1 MWLPLRL
8 ENKRMSV
15 VQLSTTSDLKTG
27 HGVPAGIELERF
39 YDPDTDQE
47 TMTINMGP
55 SHPST
60 HGVLRLVLELNGETV
75 VKCTPHIGYLHTG
88 IEKTMENLSYYKAL
102 VITDRED
109 YLSNLCN
116 NLAYSMAVEK
126 LMNVSIPPK
135 GQYMRVL
142 LNELERIAS
151 HMLWLG
157 THALDIGAMSVFFY
171 TWQDRDR
178 ILEIKEHLSGVRTKT
193 SWICPGGLRG
203 DAPTGWLE
211 RVREFLDYFPPR
223 IAMYSGLLT
232 DNPIWVERTRGI
244 GVLSPEEAIAFG
256 MAGPSLRASGVPL
269 DLRKSNPY
277 SSYEEFDFDVAVGEY
292 GDVYDRYRVRIEEL
306 TQSLRICNQAYTKI
320 VSLGANAPVR
330 TSDRKIAPPPREEL
344 DTSMEALIHHF
355 KLYTEGYHPP
365 VGEAIG
371 AVEGPRGE
379 KAYYIV
385 SDGSNKPYRVKI
397 KGPSFYNLQAL
408 PLMVQGRMVADVVA
422 MIGSIDIVL
431 GDIDR

>member
-1 MWLPLRL
+1 MQNSDL
-8 ENKRMSV
+8 MSER
-15 VQLSTTSDLKTG
+15 STTF
-27 HGVPAGIELERF
+27 PAGVEVERHH
-39 YDPDTDQE
+39 DSESGAD

-60 HGVLRLVLELNGETV
+60 HGVLRLVLELDGENV
-75 VKCTPHIGYLHTG
+75 VRCTPHIGYLHTG

-102 VITDRED
+102 VLTDRED

-116 NLAYSMAVEK
+116 NLAYSLAVEQ
-126 LMNVSIPPK
+126 LVDVVIPEK
-135 GQYMRVL
+135 SQVLRVL

-171 TWQDRDR
+171 TWQDRDL
-178 ILEIKEHLSGVRTKT
+178 ILEIKEHMSGVRTKT

-203 DAPTGWLE
+203 DMPSGWYE
-211 RVREFLDYFPPR
+211 RVESFLNQFPKR
-223 IAMYSGLLT
+223 MEMYEGLLSN
-232 DNPIWVERTRGI
+232 NPIWLERTRGV
-244 GVLSPEEAIAFG
+244 GVLTPQHALDAG
-256 MAGPSLRASGVPL
+256 LTGPSLRASGVAW

-277 SSYEEFDFDVAVGEY
+277 SGYEQYEFDIAVGQY
-292 GDVYDRYRVRIEEL
+292 GDVLDRYRVRMEEL
-306 TQSLRICNQAYTKI
+306 RQSYEICRQAMKRA
-320 VSLGANAPVR
+320 LAMPGAPVR
-330 TSDRKIAPPPREEL
+330 TNDRKIAPPPKAEL

-355 KLYTEGYHPP
+355 KLFTEGYHPP
-365 VGEAIG
+365 VGEALG
-371 AVEGPRGE
+371 VVEGPRGE
-379 KAYYIV
+379 KAYYVI
-385 SDGSNKPYRVKI
+385 SDGSNRPYRVRI

-408 PLMVQGRMVADVVA
+408 PKMCEGRLVADVVA

>member
-1 MWLPLRL
+1 MQNSDL
-8 ENKRMSV
+8 MSER
-15 VQLSTTSDLKTG
+15 STTF
-27 HGVPAGIELERF
+27 PAGIEVERQH
-39 YDPDTDQE
+39 DPDTSAD

-60 HGVLRLVLELNGETV
+60 HGVLRLVLELDGENV
-75 VKCTPHIGYLHTG
+75 VRCTPHIGYLHTG

-102 VITDRED
+102 VLTDRED

-116 NLAYSMAVEK
+116 NLAYSLAVEQ
-126 LMNVSIPPK
+126 LVDVVIPEK
-135 GQYMRVL
+135 SQVLRVL

-171 TWQDRDR
+171 TWQDRDL
-178 ILEIKEHLSGVRTKT
+178 ILEIKEHMSGVRTKT

-203 DAPTGWLE
+203 DMPSGWYE
-211 RVREFLDYFPPR
+211 RVESFLNQFPKR
-223 IAMYSGLLT
+223 MEMYEGLLSN
-232 DNPIWVERTRGI
+232 NPIWLERTRGV
-244 GVLSPEEAIAFG
+244 GVLTPQDALDAG
-256 MAGPSLRASGVPL
+256 LTGPSLRASGVAW

-277 SSYEEFDFDVAVGEY
+277 SGYEQYEFDIAVGQY
-292 GDVYDRYRVRIEEL
+292 GDVLDRYRVRMEEL
-306 TQSLRICNQAYTKI
+306 RQSYEICRQAMKRA
-320 VSLGANAPVR
+320 LAMPGAPVR
-330 TSDRKIAPPPREEL
+330 TNDRKIAPPPKAEL

-355 KLYTEGYHPP
+355 KLFTEGYHPP
-365 VGEAIG
+365 VGEALG

-379 KAYYIV
+379 KAYYVI
-385 SDGSNKPYRVKI
+385 SDGSNRPYRVRI

-408 PLMVQGRMVADVVA
+408 PKMCEGRLVADVVA

>member
-1 MWLPLRL
+1 MTVLDLPT
-8 ENKRMSV
+8 
-15 VQLSTTSDLKTG
+15 STELTRKQPI
-27 HGVPAGIELERF
+27 PAGIELERF
-39 YDPDTDQE
+39 IDPDTDQE

-60 HGVLRLVLELNGETV
+60 HGVLRLVLELDGETV
-75 VKCTPHIGYLHTG
+75 VACTPHIGYLHTG

-102 VITDRED
+102 VLTDRED

-126 LMNVSIPPK
+126 LMDVTIPMK

-157 THALDIGAMSVFFY
+157 THCLDIGAMSVFFY

-211 RVREFLDYFPPR
+211 RVKEFLDYFPPR
-223 IAMYSGLLT
+223 IAMYETLLT
-232 DNPIWVERTRGI
+232 NNPIWIERTRGV
-244 GVLSPEEAIAFG
+244 GVLSAQDALLFG
-256 MAGPSLRASGVPL
+256 LQGPSLRASGINL
-269 DLRKSNPY
+269 DLRKTNPY
-277 SSYEEFDFDVAVGEY
+277 SSYEQFEFDVAVGAY
-292 GDVYDRYRVRIEEL
+292 GDVYDRYRVRMEEL
-306 TQSLRICNQAYTKI
+306 RQSHHIAVQALQKVI
-320 VSLGANAPVR
+320 EMGAKAPVR

-355 KLYTEGYHPP
+355 KLFTEGYHPP

-379 KAYYIV
+379 KAYYVV
-385 SDGSNKPYRVKI
+385 SDGSNKPYRAKI

-408 PLMVQGRMVADVVA
+408 PKMVEGRLIADVVA

>member
-1 MWLPLRL
+1 MQNSDL
-8 ENKRMSV
+8 MSER
-15 VQLSTTSDLKTG
+15 STTF
-27 HGVPAGIELERF
+27 PAGIEVERQH
-39 YDPDTDQE
+39 DPDTGAD

-60 HGVLRLVLELNGETV
+60 HGVLRLVLELDGENV
-75 VKCTPHIGYLHTG
+75 VRCTPHIGYLHTG

-102 VITDRED
+102 VLTDRED

-116 NLAYSMAVEK
+116 NLAYSLAVEQ
-126 LMNVSIPPK
+126 LVDVVIPEK
-135 GQYMRVL
+135 SQVLRVL

-171 TWQDRDR
+171 TWQDRDL
-178 ILEIKEHLSGVRTKT
+178 ILEIKEHMSGVRTKT

-203 DAPTGWLE
+203 DMPSGWYE
-211 RVREFLDYFPPR
+211 RVESFLNQFPKR
-223 IAMYSGLLT
+223 MEMYEGLLSN
-232 DNPIWVERTRGI
+232 NPIWLERTRGV
-244 GVLSPEEAIAFG
+244 GVLTPQDALDAG
-256 MAGPSLRASGVPL
+256 LTGPSLRASGVAW

-277 SSYEEFDFDVAVGEY
+277 SGYEQYEFDIAVGQH
-292 GDVYDRYRVRIEEL
+292 GDVLDRYRVRMEEMR
-306 TQSLRICNQAYTKI
+306 QSYEICRQAMKRA
-320 VSLGANAPVR
+320 LAMPGAPVR
-330 TSDRKIAPPPREEL
+330 TNDRKIAPPPKAEL

-355 KLYTEGYHPP
+355 KLFTEGYHPP
-365 VGEAIG
+365 VGEALG
-371 AVEGPRGE
+371 VVEGPRGE
-379 KAYYIV
+379 KAYYVI
-385 SDGSNKPYRVKI
+385 SDGSNRPYRVRI

-408 PLMVQGRMVADVVA
+408 PKMCEGRLVADVVA

>member
-1 MWLPLRL
+1 MQNSDL
-8 ENKRMSV
+8 MSER
-15 VQLSTTSDLKTG
+15 STTF
-27 HGVPAGIELERF
+27 PAGIEVERHH
-39 YDPDTDQE
+39 DSESGAD

-60 HGVLRLVLELNGETV
+60 HGVLRLVLELDGENV
-75 VKCTPHIGYLHTG
+75 VRCTPHIGYLHTG

-102 VITDRED
+102 VLTDRED

-116 NLAYSMAVEK
+116 NLAYSLAVEQ
-126 LMNVSIPPK
+126 LVDVVIPEK
-135 GQYMRVL
+135 SQVLRVL

-171 TWQDRDR
+171 TWQDRDL
-178 ILEIKEHLSGVRTKT
+178 ILEIKEHMSGVRTKT

-203 DAPTGWLE
+203 DMPSGWYE
-211 RVREFLDYFPPR
+211 RVESFLNQFPKR
-223 IAMYSGLLT
+223 MEMYEGLLSN
-232 DNPIWVERTRGI
+232 NPIWLERTRGV
-244 GVLSPEEAIAFG
+244 GVLTPQHALDAG
-256 MAGPSLRASGVPL
+256 LTGPSLRASGVAW

-277 SSYEEFDFDVAVGEY
+277 SGYEQYEFDIAVGQY
-292 GDVYDRYRVRIEEL
+292 GDVLDRYRVRMEEL
-306 TQSLRICNQAYTKI
+306 RQSYEICRQAMKRA
-320 VSLGANAPVR
+320 LAMPGAPVR
-330 TSDRKIAPPPREEL
+330 TNDRKIAPPPKAEL

-355 KLYTEGYHPP
+355 KLFTEGYHPP
-365 VGEAIG
+365 VGEALG
-371 AVEGPRGE
+371 VVEGPRGE
-379 KAYYIV
+379 KAYYVI
-385 SDGSNKPYRVKI
+385 SDGSNRPYRVRI

-408 PLMVQGRMVADVVA
+408 PKMCEGRLVADVVA

>member
-1 MWLPLRL
+1 MQNSDL
-8 ENKRMSV
+8 MSER
-15 VQLSTTSDLKTG
+15 STTF
-27 HGVPAGIELERF
+27 PAGIEVERQH
-39 YDPDTDQE
+39 DPDSGAD

-60 HGVLRLVLELNGETV
+60 HGVLRLVLELDGENV
-75 VKCTPHIGYLHTG
+75 VRCTPHIGYLHTG

-102 VITDRED
+102 VLTDRED

-116 NLAYSMAVEK
+116 NLAYSLAVEQ
-126 LMNVSIPPK
+126 LVDVVIPEK
-135 GQYMRVL
+135 SQVLRVL

-171 TWQDRDR
+171 TWQDRDL
-178 ILEIKEHLSGVRTKT
+178 ILEIKEHMSGVRTKT

-203 DAPTGWLE
+203 DMPSGWYE
-211 RVREFLDYFPPR
+211 RVESFLNQFPKR
-223 IAMYSGLLT
+223 MDMYEGLLSN
-232 DNPIWVERTRGI
+232 NPIWLERTRGV
-244 GVLSPEEAIAFG
+244 GVLTPQDALDAG
-256 MAGPSLRASGVPL
+256 LTGPSLRASGVAW

-277 SSYEEFDFDVAVGEY
+277 SGYEQYEFDVAVGQY
-292 GDVYDRYRVRIEEL
+292 GDVLDRYRVRMEEL
-306 TQSLRICNQAYTKI
+306 RQSYEICRQAMKRA
-320 VSLGANAPVR
+320 LAMPGAPVR
-330 TSDRKIAPPPREEL
+330 TNDRKIAPPPKAEL

-355 KLYTEGYHPP
+355 KLFTEGYHPP
-365 VGEAIG
+365 VGEALG
-371 AVEGPRGE
+371 VVEGPRGE
-379 KAYYIV
+379 KAYYVI
-385 SDGSNKPYRVKI
+385 SDGSNRPYRVRI

-408 PLMVQGRMVADVVA
+408 PKMCEGRLVADVVA

>member
-1 MWLPLRL
+1 MSAAL
-8 ENKRMSV
+8 EK
-15 VQLSTTSDLKTG
+15 
-27 HGVPAGIELERF
+27 VPQAGIEIER
-39 YDPDTDQE
+39 YLDPETAQE

-60 HGVLRLVLELNGETV
+60 HGVLRLVLELDGETV
-75 VKCTPHIGYLHTG
+75 VRCTPHIGYLHTG

-102 VITDRED
+102 VLTDRED

-116 NLAYSMAVEK
+116 NLAYSLAVEK
-126 LMNVSIPPK
+126 LLDVAIPPK
-135 GQYMRVL
+135 AQYLRVL

-151 HMLWLG
+151 HCLWLG
-157 THALDIGAMSVFFY
+157 THALDIGAMSMFFY

-178 ILEIKEHLSGVRTKT
+178 ILELKEHLSGVRTKT

-203 DAPTGWLE
+203 DTPPGWLE
-211 RVREFLDYFPPR
+211 RTQEFIDYFPKR
-223 IAMYSGLLT
+223 IELYEGLLT
-232 DNPIWVERTRGI
+232 NNPIWIERTRSI
-244 GVLSPEEAIAFG
+244 GRISAADAIAYG
-256 MAGPSLRASGVPL
+256 MAGPSLRASGVNF
-269 DLRKSNPY
+269 DLRKTNPY
-277 SSYEEFDFDVAVGEY
+277 SRYEEFDFDVCVGEY
-292 GDVYDRYRVRIEEL
+292 GDVYDRYRVRMGEL
-306 TQSLRICNQAYTKI
+306 WESLKLCQQSLNKVIAM
-320 VSLGANAPVR
+320 GAKAPVR
-330 TSDRKIAPPPREEL
+330 TSDRKIAPPPRAEL

-355 KLYTEGYHPP
+355 KLFTEGYHPP

-379 KAYYIV
+379 KAYYVV

-408 PLMVQGRMVADVVA
+408 PRMCEGRLVADVVA
-422 MIGSIDIVL
+422 IIGSIDIVL

>member
-1 MWLPLRL
+1 MAVAFNPNPAETALQR
-8 ENKRMSV
+8 
-15 VQLSTTSDLKTG
+15 G
-27 HGVPAGIELERF
+27 HTLPAGVSIERTI
-39 YDPDTDQE
+39 DPATEGE

-55 SHPST
+55 QHPST
-60 HGVLRLVLELNGETV
+60 HGVLRLVLELDGETV
-75 VKCTPHIGYLHTG
+75 IKCTPHIGYLHTG

-102 VITDRED
+102 VLTDRED
-109 YLSNLCN
+109 YLANLNN

-126 LMNVSIPPK
+126 LMQVTIPPK
-135 GQYMRVL
+135 AQYMRVL

-151 HMLWLG
+151 HLLWLG
-157 THALDIGAMSVFFY
+157 THALDIGAMSMFFY
-171 TWQDRDR
+171 CWQDRDL

-203 DAPTGWLE
+203 DAPTGWLT
-211 RVREFLDYFPPR
+211 RVREFLDYFPKR
-223 IAMYSGLLT
+223 IEMFEGLLT
-232 DNPIWVERTRGI
+232 NNPIWIERTRGI
-244 GVLSPEEAIAFG
+244 GVISAEEAIAFG
-256 MAGPSLRASGVPL
+256 MAGPSLRASGVAW

-277 SSYEEFDFDVAVGEY
+277 SSYEQFDFEIAVGRY
-292 GDVYDRYRVRIEEL
+292 GDVYDRYRCRIEEFR
-306 TQSLRICNQAYTKI
+306 QSLRICNQAWERVKEMP
-320 VSLGANAPVR
+320 GEPVR
-330 TSDRKIAPPPREEL
+330 TSDRKIAPPPREEI

-397 KGPSFYNLQAL
+397 KGPSFFNLQAL
-408 PLMVQGRMVADVVA
+408 PKMVEGRMVADVVA
-422 MIGSIDIVL
+422 AIGSIDIVL

>member
-1 MWLPLRL
+1 
-8 ENKRMSV
+8 MSNAPIR
-15 VQLSTTSDLKTG
+15 TM
-27 HGVPAGIELERF
+27 PAGIEVERHI
-39 YDPDTDQE
+39 DPDSEAE

-60 HGVLRLVLELNGETV
+60 HGVLRLVLELDGETV
-75 VKCTPHIGYLHTG
+75 VRCTPHIGYLHTG

-102 VITDRED
+102 VLTDRED

-116 NLAYSMAVEK
+116 NLAYSLAVEK
-126 LMNVSIPPK
+126 LLGVDIPPK
-135 GQYMRVL
+135 AQYLRVL

-203 DAPTGWLE
+203 DVPTGWCE
-211 RVREFLDYFPPR
+211 RVALFLQEFPAR
-223 IAMYSGLLT
+223 IEMYEGLLSN
-232 DNPIWVERTRGI
+232 NPIWIERTRGI
-244 GVLSPEEAIAFG
+244 GVLTADEAIAFG
-256 MAGPSLRASGVPL
+256 LTGPSLRASGVNL
-269 DLRKSNPY
+269 DLRKAAPY
-277 SSYEEFDFDVAVGEY
+277 SRYEEFEFDVAVGRE
-292 GDVYDRYRVRIEEL
+292 GDVLERYRVRMEEL
-306 TQSLRICNQAYTKI
+306 RQSQSLCVQALNR
-320 VSLGANAPVR
+320 VLEMGAKAPVR
-330 TSDRKIAPPPREEL
+330 TADRKIAPPPRAEL

-355 KLYTEGYHPP
+355 KLFTEGYHPP
-365 VGEAIG
+365 VGEALG

-385 SDGSNKPYRVKI
+385 SDGSNKPYRVRI
-397 KGPSFYNLQAL
+397 KGPSFYTLQAL
-408 PLMVQGRMVADVVA
+408 PRMCEGRMVADVVA

>member
-1 MWLPLRL
+1 MQNSDL
-8 ENKRMSV
+8 MSER
-15 VQLSTTSDLKTG
+15 STTF
-27 HGVPAGIELERF
+27 PAGIEVERHH
-39 YDPDTDQE
+39 DSESGAD

-60 HGVLRLVLELNGETV
+60 HGVLRLVLELDGENV
-75 VKCTPHIGYLHTG
+75 VRCTPHIGYLHTG

-102 VITDRED
+102 VLTDRED

-116 NLAYSMAVEK
+116 NLAYSLAVEQ
-126 LMNVSIPPK
+126 LVDVVIPEK
-135 GQYMRVL
+135 SQVLRVL

-171 TWQDRDR
+171 TWQDRDL
-178 ILEIKEHLSGVRTKT
+178 ILEIKEHMSGVRTKT

-203 DAPTGWLE
+203 DMPSGWYE
-211 RVREFLDYFPPR
+211 RVERFLNQFPKR
-223 IAMYSGLLT
+223 MEMYEGLLSN
-232 DNPIWVERTRGI
+232 NPIWLERTRGV
-244 GVLSPEEAIAFG
+244 GVLTPQAALDAG
-256 MAGPSLRASGVPL
+256 LTGPSLRASGVAW

-277 SSYEEFDFDVAVGEY
+277 SGYEQYEFDIAVGQY
-292 GDVYDRYRVRIEEL
+292 GDVLDRYRVRMEEL
-306 TQSLRICNQAYTKI
+306 RQSYEICRQAMKRA
-320 VSLGANAPVR
+320 LAMPGAPVR
-330 TSDRKIAPPPREEL
+330 TNDRKIAPPPKAEL

-355 KLYTEGYHPP
+355 KLFTEGYHPP
-365 VGEAIG
+365 VGEALG
-371 AVEGPRGE
+371 VVEGPRGE
-379 KAYYIV
+379 KAYYVI
-385 SDGSNKPYRVKI
+385 SDGSNRPYRVRI

-408 PLMVQGRMVADVVA
+408 PKMCEGRLVADVVA

>member
-1 MWLPLRL
+1 MALAEL
-8 ENKRMSV
+8 
-15 VQLSTTSDLKTG
+15 TTNRELMRTPGS
-27 HGVPAGIELERF
+27 VPAGIELERF
-39 YDPDTDQE
+39 VDPETDQE

-60 HGVLRLVLELNGETV
+60 HGVLRLVLELDGETV
-75 VKCTPHIGYLHTG
+75 RKCTPHIGYLHTG

-102 VITDRED
+102 VLTDRED

-116 NLAYSMAVEK
+116 NLAYSLAVEK
-126 LMNVSIPPK
+126 LMQVTIPPK

-157 THALDIGAMSVFFY
+157 THCLDIGAMSVFFY

-178 ILEIKEHLSGVRTKT
+178 VLEIKEHLSGVRTKT

-211 RVREFLDYFPPR
+211 RVGEFLDYFPPR
-223 IAMYSGLLT
+223 IAMYETLLT
-232 DNPIWVERTRGI
+232 NNPIWIERTRGI
-244 GVLSPEEAIAFG
+244 GMISAADAISFG
-256 MAGPSLRASGVPL
+256 MGGPSLRASGVNL
-269 DLRKSNPY
+269 DLRKTNPY
-277 SSYEEFDFDVAVGEY
+277 SRYEEFDFDVAVGVY
-292 GDVYDRYRVRIEEL
+292 GDVYERYRVRMEEL
-306 TQSLRICNQAYTKI
+306 RQSHRICVQALAKI
-320 VSLGANAPVR
+320 KEMGAAAPVR

-355 KLYTEGYHPP
+355 KLYTEGFHPP

-408 PLMVQGRMVADVVA
+408 PKMVENRMVADVVA
-422 MIGSIDIVL
+422 IIGSIDIVL

>member
-1 MWLPLRL
+1 
-8 ENKRMSV
+8 
-15 VQLSTTSDLKTG
+15 
-27 HGVPAGIELERF
+27 
-39 YDPDTDQE
+39 
-47 TMTINMGP
+47 MTINMGP

-60 HGVLRLVLELNGETV
+60 HGVLRLVLELDGETV
-75 VKCTPHIGYLHTG
+75 VRCTPHIGYLHTG

-102 VITDRED
+102 VLTDRED

-116 NLAYSMAVEK
+116 NLAYSLAVEK
-126 LMNVSIPPK
+126 LLDVAIPPK
-135 GQYMRVL
+135 ADYMRVL

-151 HMLWLG
+151 HCLWLG
-157 THALDIGAMSVFFY
+157 THALDIGAMSMFFY

-178 ILEIKEHLSGVRTKT
+178 ILELKEHLSGVRTKT

-203 DAPTGWLE
+203 DAPQGWLE
-211 RVREFLDYFPPR
+211 RVRAFLDYFPAR
-223 IAMYSGLLT
+223 IELYEGLLT
-232 DNPIWVERTRGI
+232 NNPIWIERTRGI
-244 GVLSPEEAIAFG
+244 GMLSVDDAISFG
-256 MAGPSLRASGVPL
+256 MAGPSLRASGVAL

-277 SSYEEFDFDVAVGEY
+277 SRYEEFDFDICVGTY
-292 GDVYDRYRVRIEEL
+292 GDVYDRYRVRMAEL
-306 TQSLRICNQAYTKI
+306 WESLKLCEQSYKK
-320 VSLGANAPVR
+320 VVEMGEKAPVR
-330 TSDRKIAPPPREEL
+330 TSDRKIAPPPRAEL

-355 KLYTEGYHPP
+355 KLFTEGYHPP

-379 KAYYIV
+379 KAYYVV

-408 PLMVQGRMVADVVA
+408 PKMCEGRMVADVVA
-422 MIGSIDIVL
+422 IIGSIDIVL

>member
-1 MWLPLRL
+1 MT
-8 ENKRMSV
+8 
-15 VQLSTTSDLKTG
+15 LSLVKQSEFKSG
-27 HGVPAGIELERF
+27 KGVPTGIELERY

-60 HGVLRLVLELNGETV
+60 HGVLRLVLELDGETV

-102 VITDRED
+102 VLTDRED

-116 NLAYSMAVEK
+116 NLAYSMAVER
-126 LMNVSIPPK
+126 LMNVTIPPK

-171 TWQDRDR
+171 TWQDRDL

-203 DAPTGWLE
+203 QSPPGWME
-211 RVREFLDYFPPR
+211 RVREFLDYFPKR
-223 IAMYSGLLT
+223 IEMYETLLT
-232 DNPIWVERTRGI
+232 NNPIWIERTKGI
-244 GVLSPEEAIAFG
+244 GIVSAEDAIAFG
-256 MAGPSLRASGVPL
+256 MAGPSLRASGVPF
-269 DLRKSNPY
+269 DLRKTNPY
-277 SSYEEFDFDVAVGEY
+277 SSYEQFEFDIAVSQI
-292 GDVYDRYRVRIEEL
+292 GDVYDRYRVRMEEL
-306 TQSLRICNQAYTKI
+306 RQSQRICEQAWKK
-320 VSLGANAPVR
+320 VADMGAKAPVR

-379 KAYYIV
+379 KAYYVV
-385 SDGSNKPYRVKI
+385 SDGSNKPYRVRI

-408 PLMVQGRMVADVVA
+408 PRMTEGRMVADVVA

>member
-1 MWLPLRL
+1 MDIARA
-8 ENKRMSV
+8 
-15 VQLSTTSDLKTG
+15 
-27 HGVPAGIELERF
+27 VPTEFASGKGAPTGIEIERF
-39 YDPDTDQE
+39 FDPDTDQE

-60 HGVLRLVLELNGETV
+60 HGVLRLVLELDGETV

-102 VITDRED
+102 VLTDRED

-116 NLAYSMAVEK
+116 NLAYSLGVEK
-126 LMNVSIPPK
+126 LMAVSIPPK
-135 GQYMRVL
+135 GQAMRVL

-171 TWQDRDR
+171 TWQDRDL

-203 DAPTGWLE
+203 DAPTGWMA
-211 RVREFLDYFPPR
+211 RVKEFLDYFPPR
-223 IAMYSGLLT
+223 IEMYETLLT
-232 DNPIWVERTRGI
+232 NNPIWIERTRGV
-244 GVLSPEEAIAFG
+244 GVISAGDAIAYG
-256 MAGPSLRASGVPL
+256 MGGPSLRASGVNQ
-269 DLRKSNPY
+269 DLRKTNPY
-277 SSYEEFDFDVAVGEY
+277 SGYEEYDFDVAVGTY

-306 TQSLRICNQAYTKI
+306 RQSHRIAVQAWNK
-320 VSLGANAPVR
+320 VNDLGEKAPVR

-355 KLYTEGYHPP
+355 KLFTEGFHPP

-379 KAYYIV
+379 KAYYLV
-385 SDGSNKPYRVKI
+385 SDGSNKPYRARI

-408 PLMVQGRMVADVVA
+408 PRMVQNRLVADVVA
-422 MIGSIDIVL
+422 IIGSIDIVL

>member
-1 MWLPLRL
+1 MALT
-8 ENKRMSV
+8 
-15 VQLSTTSDLKTG
+15 QLSTTSDLTRA
-27 HGVPAGIELERF
+27 HGVPAGIELER
-39 YDPDTDQE
+39 YIDPDTERE
-47 TMTINMGP
+47 TMTLNMGP

-60 HGVLRLVLELNGETV
+60 HGVLRLVLELDGETV

-102 VITDRED
+102 VLTDRED

-116 NLAYSMAVEK
+116 NLAYSLAVEK
-126 LMNVSIPPK
+126 LMQVEIPKK
-135 GQYMRVL
+135 GQYLRVL

-151 HMLWLG
+151 HLLWLG
-157 THALDIGAMSVFFY
+157 THCLDIGAMSVFFY

-178 ILEIKEHLSGVRTKT
+178 LLEIKEHLSGVRTKT

-203 DAPTGWLE
+203 QPPTGWME
-211 RVREFLDYFPPR
+211 RVREFLDYFPAR
-223 IAMYSGLLT
+223 IQMYDDLLT
-232 DNPIWVERTRGI
+232 NNPIWIERTRGVGI
-244 GVLSPEEAIAFG
+244 ISGADAVAYG
-256 MAGPSLRASGVPL
+256 MGGPSLRASGVNQ
-269 DLRKSNPY
+269 DLRKTNPY
-277 SSYEEFDFDVAVGEY
+277 SSYEEFEFDVAVGLQ
-292 GDVYDRYRVRIEEL
+292 GDVYDRYRTRVEEFR
-306 TQSLRICNQAYTKI
+306 QSMRICEQAWQK
-320 VSLGANAPVR
+320 VASLGDRAPVR
-330 TSDRKIAPPPREEL
+330 TSDRKLAPPPREEL

-379 KAYYIV
+379 KAYYVV
-385 SDGSNKPYRVKI
+385 SDGSNRPYRVKI

-408 PLMVQGRMVADVVA
+408 PRMVENRLVADVVA
-422 MIGSIDIVL
+422 IIGSIDIVL

>member
-1 MWLPLRL
+1 MQSSDL
-8 ENKRMSV
+8 MSER
-15 VQLSTTSDLKTG
+15 STTF
-27 HGVPAGIELERF
+27 HAGIEVERHH
-39 YDPDTDQE
+39 DSESGAD

-60 HGVLRLVLELNGETV
+60 HGVLRLVLELDGENV
-75 VKCTPHIGYLHTG
+75 VRCTPHIGYLHTG

-102 VITDRED
+102 VLTDRED

-116 NLAYSMAVEK
+116 NLAYSLAVEQ
-126 LMNVSIPPK
+126 LVDVVIPEK
-135 GQYMRVL
+135 SQVLRVL

-171 TWQDRDR
+171 TWQDRDL
-178 ILEIKEHLSGVRTKT
+178 ILEIKEHMSGVRTKT

-203 DAPTGWLE
+203 DMPSGWYE
-211 RVREFLDYFPPR
+211 RVESFLNQFPKR
-223 IAMYSGLLT
+223 MEMYEGLLSN
-232 DNPIWVERTRGI
+232 NPIWLERTRGV
-244 GVLSPEEAIAFG
+244 GVLTPQDALDAG
-256 MAGPSLRASGVPL
+256 LTGPSLRASGVAW

-277 SSYEEFDFDVAVGEY
+277 SGYEQYEFDIAVGQY
-292 GDVYDRYRVRIEEL
+292 GDVLDRYRVRMEEL
-306 TQSLRICNQAYTKI
+306 RQSYEICRQAMKRA
-320 VSLGANAPVR
+320 LAMPGAPVR
-330 TSDRKIAPPPREEL
+330 TNDRKIAPPPKAEL

-355 KLYTEGYHPP
+355 KLFTEGYHPP
-365 VGEAIG
+365 VGEALG
-371 AVEGPRGE
+371 VVEGPRGE
-379 KAYYIV
+379 KAYYVI
-385 SDGSNKPYRVKI
+385 SDGSNRPYRVRI

-408 PLMVQGRMVADVVA
+408 PKMCEGRLVADVVA

>member
-1 MWLPLRL
+1 MSAEL
-8 ENKRMSV
+8 EIPKDRAMP
-15 VQLSTTSDLKTG
+15 G
-27 HGVPAGIELERF
+27 GIEVERMF
-39 YDPDTDQE
+39 DPETDQE

-60 HGVLRLVLELNGETV
+60 HGVLRLVLELDGETV

-102 VITDRED
+102 VLTDRED

-116 NLAYSMAVEK
+116 NLAYSLAVEK
-126 LMNVSIPPK
+126 LLDVEIPIK

-157 THALDIGAMSVFFY
+157 THCLDIGAMSVFFY
-171 TWQDRDR
+171 TWQDRDL

-193 SWICPGGLRG
+193 SWICPGGLRK
-203 DAPTGWLE
+203 DAPMGWMS
-211 RVREFLDYFPPR
+211 RVKAFLDYFPER
-223 IAMYSGLLT
+223 IALYEGLLSN
-232 DNPIWVERTRGI
+232 NPIWIERTRGVGI
-244 GVLSPEEAIAFG
+244 ISGPDAISMG
-256 MAGPSLRASGVPL
+256 MAGPSLRASGVNL
-269 DLRKSNPY
+269 DLRKTNPY
-277 SSYEEFDFDVAVGEY
+277 SSYEHFEFDVAVGQY
-292 GDVYDRYRVRIEEL
+292 GDVFDRYRVRMEEL
-306 TQSLRICNQAYTKI
+306 RQSLALCNQSWRAIDK
-320 VSLGANAPVR
+320 LGEKSPVR

-379 KAYYIV
+379 KAYYVI

-397 KGPSFYNLQAL
+397 KGPSFYNLQGL
-408 PLMVQGRMVADVVA
+408 PKICEGRMVADVVA

>member
-1 MWLPLRL
+1 MT
-8 ENKRMSV
+8 
-15 VQLSTTSDLKTG
+15 LSLVKPTEYKGGQGMPT
-27 HGVPAGIELERF
+27 GIELERY
-39 YDPDTDQE
+39 YDAEADQE
-47 TMTINMGP
+47 LMTINMGP

-60 HGVLRLVLELNGETV
+60 HGVLRLVLELDGETV

-102 VITDRED
+102 VLTDRED

-116 NLAYSMAVEK
+116 NLAYSLAVEK
-126 LMNVSIPPK
+126 LMNVVIPPK
-135 GQYMRVL
+135 AQYLRVL

-178 ILEIKEHLSGVRTKT
+178 ILELKEHLSGVRTKT

-203 DAPTGWLE
+203 QPPTGWME
-211 RVREFLDYFPPR
+211 RCQEFIKYFPPR
-223 IAMYSGLLT
+223 IELYETLLT
-232 DNPIWVERTRGI
+232 NNPIWIERTRGI
-244 GVLSPEEAIAFG
+244 GILTADEAIAFG
-256 MAGPSLRASGVPL
+256 MAGPSLRASGVAL
-269 DLRKSNPY
+269 DLRKANPY
-277 SSYEEFDFDVAVGEY
+277 SRYEEFDFDIAVGTY
-292 GDVYDRYRVRIEEL
+292 GDVYDRYRVRMEEL
-306 TQSLRICNQAYTKI
+306 RQSLRLCIQAWDKVNQF
-320 VSLGANAPVR
+320 GPDAPVR
-330 TSDRKIAPPPREEL
+330 TSDRKMAPPPREEL

-379 KAYYIV
+379 KAYYVV

-397 KGPSFYNLQAL
+397 KGPSFFNLQAL
-408 PLMVQGRMVADVVA
+408 PRMVQGRMVADVVA

>member
-1 MWLPLRL
+1 MAIADFPSPQTELARTA
-8 ENKRMSV
+8 SA
-15 VQLSTTSDLKTG
+15 
-27 HGVPAGIELERF
+27 PAGIEMERF
-39 YDPDTDQE
+39 IDPDTDQE

-60 HGVLRLVLELNGETV
+60 HGVLRLVLELDGEIV
-75 VKCTPHIGYLHTG
+75 RKCTPHIGYLHTG

-102 VITDRED
+102 VLTDRED

-116 NLAYSMAVEK
+116 NLAYSLAVEK
-126 LMNVSIPPK
+126 LMDVSIPIK

-178 ILEIKEHLSGVRTKT
+178 VLEIKEHLSGVRTKT

-203 DAPTGWLE
+203 DAPTGWME
-211 RVREFLDYFPPR
+211 RVKEFLDYFPPR
-223 IAMYSGLLT
+223 IEMYETLLT
-232 DNPIWVERTRGI
+232 NNPIWIERTRGVGI
-244 GVLSPEEAIAFG
+244 IYADDAISYG
-256 MAGPSLRASGVPL
+256 MGGPSLRASGVNL
-269 DLRKSNPY
+269 DLRKTNPY
-277 SSYEEFDFDVAVGEY
+277 SSYEEFDFDVAVGVH
-292 GDVYDRYRVRIEEL
+292 GDVYERYRVRIEEIR
-306 TQSLRICNQAYTKI
+306 QSHKLCIQAWNK
-320 VSLGANAPVR
+320 VKAMGEAAPVR

-355 KLYTEGYHPP
+355 KLFTEGYHPP

-379 KAYYIV
+379 KAYYLV

-408 PLMVQGRMVADVVA
+408 PRMVENRMVADVVA

>member
-1 MWLPLRL
+1 MSAEL
-8 ENKRMSV
+8 EISKDRVMP
-15 VQLSTTSDLKTG
+15 G
-27 HGVPAGIELERF
+27 GIEVERMF
-39 YDPDTDQE
+39 DPETDQE

-60 HGVLRLVLELNGETV
+60 HGVLRLVLELDGETV
-75 VKCTPHIGYLHTG
+75 RRCTPHIGYLHTG

-102 VITDRED
+102 VLTDRED

-116 NLAYSMAVEK
+116 NLAYSLAVEK
-126 LMNVSIPPK
+126 LLDVEIPIK

-157 THALDIGAMSVFFY
+157 THCLDIGAMSVFFY
-171 TWQDRDR
+171 TWQDRDL
-178 ILEIKEHLSGVRTKT
+178 ILELKEHLSGVRTKT

-203 DAPTGWLE
+203 PAPMGWMG
-211 RVREFLDYFPPR
+211 RAKAFLDYFPRR
-223 IAMYSGLLT
+223 IELYEGLLT
-232 DNPIWVERTRGI
+232 NNPIWIERTRGVGTI
-244 GVLSPEEAIAFG
+244 SGPDAILVG
-256 MAGPSLRASGVPL
+256 MAGPCLRASGINF
-269 DLRKSNPY
+269 DLRKTNPY
-277 SSYEEFDFDVAVGEY
+277 SSYEHFDFDVAVGQY
-292 GDVYDRYRVRIEEL
+292 GDVFDRYRVRMEEL
-306 TQSLRICNQAYTKI
+306 RQSLSLCNQVWAAIEKI
-320 VSLGANAPVR
+320 GEKAPVR

-379 KAYYIV
+379 KAYYVV

-408 PLMVQGRMVADVVA
+408 PKLCEGRMVADVVA

>member
-1 MWLPLRL
+1 MPS
-8 ENKRMSV
+8 NDV
-15 VQLSTTSDLKTG
+15 VAERGSTF
-27 HGVPAGIELERF
+27 PAGIEVERHH
-39 YDPDTDQE
+39 DPDSGAD

-60 HGVLRLVLELNGETV
+60 HGVLRLVLELDGENV
-75 VKCTPHIGYLHTG
+75 VRCTPHIGYLHTG

-102 VITDRED
+102 VLTDRED

-116 NLAYSMAVEK
+116 NLAYSLAVEQ
-126 LMNVSIPPK
+126 LVDVVIPEK
-135 GQYMRVL
+135 SQVLRVL

-171 TWQDRDR
+171 TWQDRDL
-178 ILEIKEHLSGVRTKT
+178 ILEIKEHMSGVRTKT

-203 DAPTGWLE
+203 DMPSGWYE
-211 RVREFLDYFPPR
+211 RVESFLAQFPKR
-223 IAMYSGLLT
+223 MEMYEGLLSN
-232 DNPIWVERTRGI
+232 NPIWLERTRGV
-244 GVLSPEEAIAFG
+244 GVLTPQDALDAG
-256 MAGPSLRASGVPL
+256 LTGPSLRASGVAW

-277 SSYEEFDFDVAVGEY
+277 SGYEQYDFDIAVGQY
-292 GDVYDRYRVRIEEL
+292 GDVLDRYRVRMEEL
-306 TQSLRICNQAYTKI
+306 RQSYSICRQALKRAL
-320 VSLGANAPVR
+320 SMPGAPVR
-330 TSDRKIAPPPREEL
+330 TNDRKIAPPPKAEL

-355 KLYTEGYHPP
+355 KLFTEGYHPP
-365 VGEAIG
+365 VGEALG
-371 AVEGPRGE
+371 SVEGPRGE
-379 KAYYIV
+379 KAYYVI
-385 SDGSNKPYRVKI
+385 SDGSNRPYRVRI

-408 PLMVQGRMVADVVA
+408 PKMCEGRLVADVVA

>member
-1 MWLPLRL
+1 MQSNDVMAAR
-8 ENKRMSV
+8 S
-15 VQLSTTSDLKTG
+15 STF
-27 HGVPAGIELERF
+27 PAGIEVERHH
-39 YDPDTDQE
+39 DPDSGAD

-60 HGVLRLVLELNGETV
+60 HGVLRLVLELDGENV
-75 VKCTPHIGYLHTG
+75 VRCTPHIGYLHTG

-102 VITDRED
+102 VLTDRED

-116 NLAYSMAVEK
+116 NLAYSLAVEQ
-126 LMNVSIPPK
+126 LVDVVIPEK
-135 GQYMRVL
+135 SQVLRVL

-171 TWQDRDR
+171 TWQDRDL
-178 ILEIKEHLSGVRTKT
+178 ILEIKEHMSGVRTKT

-203 DAPTGWLE
+203 DMPSGWYE
-211 RVREFLDYFPPR
+211 RVESFLNQFPKR
-223 IAMYSGLLT
+223 MEMYEGLLSN
-232 DNPIWVERTRGI
+232 NPIWLERTRGV
-244 GVLSPEEAIAFG
+244 GVLTAKDALDAG
-256 MAGPSLRASGVPL
+256 LTGPSLRASGVAW

-277 SSYEEFDFDVAVGEY
+277 SGYEQYEFDIAVGQY
-292 GDVYDRYRVRIEEL
+292 GDVLDRYRVRMEEL
-306 TQSLRICNQAYTKI
+306 RQSYEICRQAMKRA
-320 VSLGANAPVR
+320 LAMPGAPVR
-330 TSDRKIAPPPREEL
+330 TNDRKIAPPPKAEL

-355 KLYTEGYHPP
+355 KLFTEGYHPP
-365 VGEAIG
+365 VGEALG

-379 KAYYIV
+379 KAYYVI
-385 SDGSNKPYRVKI
+385 SDGSNKPYRVRI

-408 PLMVQGRMVADVVA
+408 PKMCEGRLLADVVA

>member
-1 MWLPLRL
+1 MPSNDVIAERG
-8 ENKRMSV
+8 
-15 VQLSTTSDLKTG
+15 STF
-27 HGVPAGIELERF
+27 PAGIEVERHH
-39 YDPDTDQE
+39 DPDSGAD

-60 HGVLRLVLELNGETV
+60 HGVLRLVLELDGENV
-75 VKCTPHIGYLHTG
+75 VRCTPHIGYLHTG

-102 VITDRED
+102 VLTDRED

-116 NLAYSMAVEK
+116 NLAYSLAVEQ
-126 LMNVSIPPK
+126 LVDVVIPEK
-135 GQYMRVL
+135 SQVLRVL

-171 TWQDRDR
+171 TWQDRDL
-178 ILEIKEHLSGVRTKT
+178 ILEIKEHMSGVRTKT

-203 DAPTGWLE
+203 DMPSGWYE
-211 RVREFLDYFPPR
+211 RVESFLAQFPKR
-223 IAMYSGLLT
+223 MEMYEGLLSN
-232 DNPIWVERTRGI
+232 NPIWLERTRGV
-244 GVLSPEEAIAFG
+244 GVLTPQGALDAG
-256 MAGPSLRASGVPL
+256 LTGPSLRASGVAW

-277 SSYEEFDFDVAVGEY
+277 SGYEQYDFDIAVGQY
-292 GDVYDRYRVRIEEL
+292 GDVLDRYRVRMEEL
-306 TQSLRICNQAYTKI
+306 RQSYSICRQALKRAL
-320 VSLGANAPVR
+320 SMPGAPVR
-330 TSDRKIAPPPREEL
+330 TNDRKIAPPPKAEL

-355 KLYTEGYHPP
+355 KLFTEGYHPP
-365 VGEAIG
+365 VGEALG
-371 AVEGPRGE
+371 SVEGPRGE
-379 KAYYIV
+379 KAYYVI
-385 SDGSNKPYRVKI
+385 SDGSNRPYRVRI

-408 PLMVQGRMVADVVA
+408 PKMCEGRLVADVVA

>member
-1 MWLPLRL
+1 M
-8 ENKRMSV
+8 
-15 VQLSTTSDLKTG
+15 
-27 HGVPAGIELERF
+27 F
-39 YDPDTDQE
+39 DPETDQE

-75 VKCTPHIGYLHTG
+75 VRCTPHIGYLHTG

-102 VITDRED
+102 VLTDRED

-116 NLAYSMAVEK
+116 NLAYSLAVEK
-126 LMNVSIPPK
+126 LLEVEIPIK

-157 THALDIGAMSVFFY
+157 THCLDIGAMSVFFY
-171 TWQDRDR
+171 TWQDRDL

-203 DAPTGWLE
+203 DAPTGWMA
-211 RVREFLDYFPPR
+211 RVKAFLDYFPKR
-223 IAMYSGLLT
+223 IKLYEGLLT
-232 DNPIWVERTRGI
+232 NNPIWIERTRGI
-244 GVLSPEEAIAFG
+244 GALSAQQAMTLG
-256 MAGPSLRASGVPL
+256 MAGPSLRASGVNF
-269 DLRKSNPY
+269 DLRKTNPY
-277 SSYEEFDFDVAVGEY
+277 SSYEHFDFDVAVGQY
-292 GDVYDRYRVRIEEL
+292 GDVYDRYRVRMEEL
-306 TQSLRICNQAYTKI
+306 RQSL
-320 VSLGANAPVR
+320 SLCHQSWKAIEKLGEKAPVR

-355 KLYTEGYHPP
+355 KLFTEGYHPP

-408 PLMVQGRMVADVVA
+408 PTMCEGRMVADVVA

>member
-1 MWLPLRL
+1 MQSSDL
-8 ENKRMSV
+8 MSER
-15 VQLSTTSDLKTG
+15 STTF
-27 HGVPAGIELERF
+27 PAGIEVERHH
-39 YDPDTDQE
+39 DSESGAD

-60 HGVLRLVLELNGETV
+60 HGVLRLVLELDGENV
-75 VKCTPHIGYLHTG
+75 VRCTPHIGYLHTG

-102 VITDRED
+102 VLTDRED

-116 NLAYSMAVEK
+116 NLAYSLAVEQ
-126 LMNVSIPPK
+126 LVDVVIPEK
-135 GQYMRVL
+135 SQVLRVL

-171 TWQDRDR
+171 TWQDRDL
-178 ILEIKEHLSGVRTKT
+178 ILEIKEHMSGVRTKT

-203 DAPTGWLE
+203 DMPSGWYE
-211 RVREFLDYFPPR
+211 RVESFLNQFPKR
-223 IAMYSGLLT
+223 MEMYEGLLSN
-232 DNPIWVERTRGI
+232 NPIWLERTRGV
-244 GVLSPEEAIAFG
+244 GVLTPQDALDAG
-256 MAGPSLRASGVPL
+256 LTGPSLRASGVAW

-277 SSYEEFDFDVAVGEY
+277 SGYEQYEFDIAVGQY
-292 GDVYDRYRVRIEEL
+292 GDVLDRYRVRMEEL
-306 TQSLRICNQAYTKI
+306 RQSYEICRQAMKRA
-320 VSLGANAPVR
+320 LAMPGAPVR
-330 TSDRKIAPPPREEL
+330 TNDRKIAPPPKAEL

-355 KLYTEGYHPP
+355 KLFTEGYHPP
-365 VGEAIG
+365 VGEALG
-371 AVEGPRGE
+371 VVEGPRGE
-379 KAYYIV
+379 KAYYVI
-385 SDGSNKPYRVKI
+385 SDGSNRPYRVRI

-408 PLMVQGRMVADVVA
+408 PKMCEGRLVADVVA

>member
-1 MWLPLRL
+1 MT
-8 ENKRMSV
+8 
-15 VQLSTTSDLKTG
+15 LSLVKQSEFKAG
-27 HGVPAGIELERF
+27 KGVPTGIELERY

-60 HGVLRLVLELNGETV
+60 HGVLRLVLELDGETV

-102 VITDRED
+102 VLTDRED

-116 NLAYSMAVEK
+116 NLAYSLAVEK
-126 LMNVSIPPK
+126 LMNVNIPPK
-135 GQYMRVL
+135 AQYLRVL

-157 THALDIGAMSVFFY
+157 THALDIGAMSIFFY
-171 TWQDRDR
+171 TWQDRDL

-203 DAPTGWLE
+203 QPPTGWME
-211 RVREFLDYFPPR
+211 RVKKFMDYFPER
-223 IAMYSGLLT
+223 IALYDGLLT
-232 DNPIWVERTRGI
+232 NNPIWIERTKGI
-244 GVLSPEEAIAFG
+244 GILSATDAIAYG

-277 SSYEEFDFDVAVGEY
+277 SSYEQFDFNICVGEI
-292 GDVYDRYRVRIEEL
+292 GDVYDRYRVRLAEL
-306 TQSLRICNQAYTKI
+306 PESLSICRQAWTK
-320 VSLGANAPVR
+320 VNELGADAPVR

-379 KAYYIV
+379 KAYYVV

-408 PLMVQGRMVADVVA
+408 PKMVEGRMVADVVA

>member
-1 MWLPLRL
+1 MLGSDVIAERG
-8 ENKRMSV
+8 
-15 VQLSTTSDLKTG
+15 STF
-27 HGVPAGIELERF
+27 PAGIEVERHH
-39 YDPDTDQE
+39 DPDSGAD

-60 HGVLRLVLELNGETV
+60 HGVLRLVLELDGENV
-75 VKCTPHIGYLHTG
+75 VRCTPHIGYLHTG

-102 VITDRED
+102 VLTDRED

-116 NLAYSMAVEK
+116 NLAYSLAVEQ
-126 LMNVSIPPK
+126 LVDVVIPEK
-135 GQYMRVL
+135 SQVLRVL

-171 TWQDRDR
+171 TWQDRDL
-178 ILEIKEHLSGVRTKT
+178 ILEIKEHMSGVRTKT

-203 DAPTGWLE
+203 DMPAGWYE
-211 RVREFLDYFPPR
+211 RVESFLAQFPKR
-223 IAMYSGLLT
+223 MEMYEGLLSN
-232 DNPIWVERTRGI
+232 NPIWLERTRGV
-244 GVLSPEEAIAFG
+244 GVLTPQNAPAAG
-256 MAGPSLRASGVPL
+256 LTGPSLRASGVAW

-277 SSYEEFDFDVAVGEY
+277 SGYEQYDFNIAVGEY
-292 GDVYDRYRVRIEEL
+292 GDVLDRYRVRMEEL
-306 TQSLRICNQAYTKI
+306 RQSYSICRQALKRA
-320 VSLGANAPVR
+320 LAMPGAPVR
-330 TSDRKIAPPPREEL
+330 TNDRKIAPPPKAEL

-355 KLYTEGYHPP
+355 KLFTEGYHPP
-365 VGEAIG
+365 VGEALG
-371 AVEGPRGE
+371 SVEGPRGE
-379 KAYYIV
+379 KAYYVI
-385 SDGSNKPYRVKI
+385 SDGSNRPYRVRI

-408 PLMVQGRMVADVVA
+408 PKMCEGRLVADVVA

>member
-1 MWLPLRL
+1 MPSNDVIAERG
-8 ENKRMSV
+8 
-15 VQLSTTSDLKTG
+15 STF
-27 HGVPAGIELERF
+27 PAGIEVERHH
-39 YDPDTDQE
+39 DPDSGAD

-60 HGVLRLVLELNGETV
+60 HGVLRLVLELDGENV
-75 VKCTPHIGYLHTG
+75 VRCTPHIGYLHTG

-102 VITDRED
+102 VLTDRED

-116 NLAYSMAVEK
+116 NLAYSLAVEQ
-126 LMNVSIPPK
+126 LVDVVIPDK
-135 GQYMRVL
+135 SQVLRVL

-171 TWQDRDR
+171 TWQDRDL
-178 ILEIKEHLSGVRTKT
+178 ILEIKEHMSGVRTKT

-203 DAPTGWLE
+203 DMPSGWYE
-211 RVREFLDYFPPR
+211 RVESFLAQFPKR
-223 IAMYSGLLT
+223 MEMYEGLLSN
-232 DNPIWVERTRGI
+232 NPIWLERTRGV
-244 GVLSPEEAIAFG
+244 GVLTPQDALDAG
-256 MAGPSLRASGVPL
+256 LTGPSLRASGVAW

-277 SSYEEFDFDVAVGEY
+277 SGYEQYDFDIAVGQY
-292 GDVYDRYRVRIEEL
+292 GDVLDRYRVRMEEL
-306 TQSLRICNQAYTKI
+306 RQSYSICRQALKRAL
-320 VSLGANAPVR
+320 SMPGAPVR
-330 TSDRKIAPPPREEL
+330 TNDRKIAPPPKAEL

-355 KLYTEGYHPP
+355 KLFTEGYHPP
-365 VGEAIG
+365 VGEALG
-371 AVEGPRGE
+371 SVEGPRGE
-379 KAYYIV
+379 KAYYVI
-385 SDGSNKPYRVKI
+385 SDGSNRPYRVRI

-408 PLMVQGRMVADVVA
+408 PKMCEGRLVADVVA

>member
-1 MWLPLRL
+1 MQNSDL
-8 ENKRMSV
+8 MSER
-15 VQLSTTSDLKTG
+15 STTF
-27 HGVPAGIELERF
+27 PAGIEVERQH
-39 YDPDTDQE
+39 DPDSGAD

-60 HGVLRLVLELNGETV
+60 HGVLRLVLELDGENV
-75 VKCTPHIGYLHTG
+75 VRCTPHIGYLHTG

-102 VITDRED
+102 VLTDRED

-116 NLAYSMAVEK
+116 NLAYSLAVEQ
-126 LMNVSIPPK
+126 LVDVVIPEK
-135 GQYMRVL
+135 SQVLRVL

-171 TWQDRDR
+171 TWQDRDL
-178 ILEIKEHLSGVRTKT
+178 ILEIKEHMSGVRTKT

-203 DAPTGWLE
+203 DMPSGWYE
-211 RVREFLDYFPPR
+211 RVESSLNQFPKR
-223 IAMYSGLLT
+223 MEMYEGLLSN
-232 DNPIWVERTRGI
+232 NPIWLERTRGV
-244 GVLSPEEAIAFG
+244 GVLTPQDALDAG
-256 MAGPSLRASGVPL
+256 LTGPSLRASGVAW

-277 SSYEEFDFDVAVGEY
+277 SGYEQYEFDIAVGQY
-292 GDVYDRYRVRIEEL
+292 GDVLDRYRVRMEEL
-306 TQSLRICNQAYTKI
+306 RQSYEICRQAMKRA
-320 VSLGANAPVR
+320 LAMPGAPVR
-330 TSDRKIAPPPREEL
+330 TNDRKIAPPPRAEL

-355 KLYTEGYHPP
+355 KLFTEGYHPP
-365 VGEAIG
+365 VGEALG
-371 AVEGPRGE
+371 VVEGPRGE
-379 KAYYIV
+379 KAYYVI
-385 SDGSNKPYRVKI
+385 SDGSNRPYRVRI

-408 PLMVQGRMVADVVA
+408 PKMCEGRLVADVVA

>member
-1 MWLPLRL
+1 MQNSDL
-8 ENKRMSV
+8 MSER
-15 VQLSTTSDLKTG
+15 STTF
-27 HGVPAGIELERF
+27 PAGIEVERQH
-39 YDPDTDQE
+39 DPDTGAD

-60 HGVLRLVLELNGETV
+60 HGVLRLVLELDGENV
-75 VKCTPHIGYLHTG
+75 VRCTPHIGYLHTG

-102 VITDRED
+102 VLTDRED

-116 NLAYSMAVEK
+116 NLAYSLAVEQ
-126 LMNVSIPPK
+126 LVDVVIPEK
-135 GQYMRVL
+135 SQVLRVL

-171 TWQDRDR
+171 SWQDRDL
-178 ILEIKEHLSGVRTKT
+178 ILEIKEHMSGVRTKT

-203 DAPTGWLE
+203 DMPSGWYE
-211 RVREFLDYFPPR
+211 RVESFLNQFPKR
-223 IAMYSGLLT
+223 MEMYEGLLSN
-232 DNPIWVERTRGI
+232 NPIWLERTRGV
-244 GVLSPEEAIAFG
+244 GVLTPQDALDAG
-256 MAGPSLRASGVPL
+256 LTGPSLRASGVAW

-277 SSYEEFDFDVAVGEY
+277 SGYEQYEFDIAVGQY
-292 GDVYDRYRVRIEEL
+292 GDVLDRYRVRMEEL
-306 TQSLRICNQAYTKI
+306 RQSYEICRQAMKRA
-320 VSLGANAPVR
+320 LAMPGAPVR
-330 TSDRKIAPPPREEL
+330 TNDRKIAPPPKAEL

-355 KLYTEGYHPP
+355 KLFTEGYHPP
-365 VGEAIG
+365 VGEALG
-371 AVEGPRGE
+371 VVEGPRGE
-379 KAYYIV
+379 KAYYVI
-385 SDGSNKPYRVKI
+385 SDGSNRPYRVRI

-408 PLMVQGRMVADVVA
+408 PKMCEGRLVADVVA

>member
-1 MWLPLRL
+1 MQNSDLMAER
-8 ENKRMSV
+8 
-15 VQLSTTSDLKTG
+15 STTF
-27 HGVPAGIELERF
+27 PAGIEVERHH
-39 YDPDTDQE
+39 DSESGAD

-60 HGVLRLVLELNGETV
+60 HGVLRLVLELDGENV
-75 VKCTPHIGYLHTG
+75 VRCTPHIGYLHTG

-102 VITDRED
+102 VLTDRED

-116 NLAYSMAVEK
+116 NLAYSLAVEQ
-126 LMNVSIPPK
+126 LVDVVIPEK
-135 GQYMRVL
+135 SQVLRVL

-171 TWQDRDR
+171 TWQDRDL
-178 ILEIKEHLSGVRTKT
+178 ILEIKEHMSGVRTKT

-203 DAPTGWLE
+203 DMPSGWYE
-211 RVREFLDYFPPR
+211 RVESFLNQFPKR
-223 IAMYSGLLT
+223 MEMYEGLLSN
-232 DNPIWVERTRGI
+232 NPIWLERTRGV
-244 GVLSPEEAIAFG
+244 GVLTPQAALDAG
-256 MAGPSLRASGVPL
+256 LTGPSLRASGVAW

-277 SSYEEFDFDVAVGEY
+277 SGYEQYEFDIAVGQY
-292 GDVYDRYRVRIEEL
+292 GDVLDRYRVRMEEL
-306 TQSLRICNQAYTKI
+306 RQSYEICRQAMKRA
-320 VSLGANAPVR
+320 LAMPGAPVR
-330 TSDRKIAPPPREEL
+330 TNDRKIAPPPKAEL

-355 KLYTEGYHPP
+355 KLFTEGYHPP
-365 VGEAIG
+365 VGEALG
-371 AVEGPRGE
+371 VVEGPRGE
-379 KAYYIV
+379 KAYYVI
-385 SDGSNKPYRVKI
+385 SDGSNRPYRVRI

-408 PLMVQGRMVADVVA
+408 PKMCEGRLVADVVA